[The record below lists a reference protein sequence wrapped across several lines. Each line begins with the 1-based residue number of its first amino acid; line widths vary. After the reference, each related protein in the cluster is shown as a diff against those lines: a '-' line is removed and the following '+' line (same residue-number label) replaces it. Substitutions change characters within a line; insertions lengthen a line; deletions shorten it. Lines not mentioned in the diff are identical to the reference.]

1 MSVSVGAL
9 TALVIVE
16 TIVLA
21 LLAVV
26 VVSLL
31 RSHAELLR
39 RLPAPD
45 DEQEHH
51 AHGAAVPIERT
62 PTLSASIP
70 APKRQ
75 ASEAHDVVGTTL
87 GGDQVVVSAAS
98 GSDTLFAFLSTGCLT
113 CQTFWDGLRP
123 GVRRPMPGDAR
134 VIVVVKDPAFES
146 PSKLATLAPPDVPV
160 IQSSQAWEDFGVQMS
175 PYFCFVDGRSGSVRS
190 EGAAM
195 SWEQVSSL
203 LTDALFDE
211 AAARAKGSG

>member
-1 MSVSVGAL
+1 VSLGAL

-21 LLAVV
+21 LLAVI

-45 DEQEHH
+45 DDEHH
-51 AHGAAVPIERT
+51 AHGAAIPIERT
-62 PTLSASIP
+62 PTLSSSLP
-70 APKRQ
+70 APTRR

-87 GGDQVVVSAAS
+87 GGDRVVVSAAS

-113 CQTFWDGLRP
+113 CQTFWDGLQP
-123 GVRRPMPGDAR
+123 GVRLAMPGGAR
-134 VIVVVKDPAFES
+134 VIVVVKDPALES
-146 PSKLATLAPPDVPV
+146 PSKLANLAPPDVPV

-175 PYFCFVDGRSGSVRS
+175 PYFCFVDGRSGTVRS

-195 SWEQVSSL
+195 TWEQVSSL

>member
-1 MSVSVGAL
+1 MSLGAL

-16 TIVLA
+16 TIVVC

-45 DEQEHH
+45 DEQDHH
-51 AHGAAVPIERT
+51 AHGAAVPIESAPAVPSSL
-62 PTLSASIP
+62 PT
-70 APKRQ
+70 PKRR
-75 ASEAHDVVGTTL
+75 ASEARDVAGTTL

-98 GSDTLFAFLSTGCLT
+98 GTDTLFAFLSTGCLT

-123 GVRRPMPGDAR
+123 GVRQPMPGGAR
-134 VIVVVKDPAFES
+134 VVVVVKDPAFES
-146 PSKLATLAPPDVPV
+146 PSKLATLAPADVPV

-175 PYFCFVDGRSGSVRS
+175 PYFCFVDGRSGTVRS

-195 SWEQVSSL
+195 SWDQVSSL

>member
-1 MSVSVGAL
+1 VGAL

-16 TIVLA
+16 TIVVA

-39 RLPAPD
+39 RLPAPE

-51 AHGAAVPIERT
+51 AHGAAVPIESPPGVSSL
-62 PTLSASIP
+62 PT
-70 APKRQ
+70 PKRR
-75 ASEAHDVVGTTL
+75 ASEARDIAGTTL

-123 GVRRPMPGDAR
+123 GVRQPMPGGAR

-175 PYFCFVDGRSGSVRS
+175 PYFCFVDGRSGTVRS

-195 SWEQVSSL
+195 SWDQVSSL

>member
-1 MSVSVGAL
+1 VSTGAL

-39 RLPAPD
+39 RLPEPEED
-45 DEQEHH
+45 PHEHH
-51 AHGAAVPIERT
+51 ARGAAVPIERA
-62 PTLSASIP
+62 PTLSNELPTPSRRAT
-70 APKRQ
+70 
-75 ASEAHDVVGTTL
+75 EAHDVVGTTL
-87 GGDQVVVSAAS
+87 DGDHVVVSAAS

-113 CQTFWDGLRP
+113 CQGFWDGLQPDVRKPLP
-123 GVRRPMPGDAR
+123 GTTR
-134 VIVVVKDPAFES
+134 VIVVVKDAAYES
-146 PSKLATLAPPDVPV
+146 PSKLARLAPPDVPV
-160 IQSSQAWEDFGVQMS
+160 VQSSAAWDEFNVRMS
-175 PYFCFVDGRSGSVRS
+175 PYFCFVDGSSGEVRS

-195 SWEQVSSL
+195 TWDQVSSL

-211 AAARAKGSG
+211 AAARRSGA